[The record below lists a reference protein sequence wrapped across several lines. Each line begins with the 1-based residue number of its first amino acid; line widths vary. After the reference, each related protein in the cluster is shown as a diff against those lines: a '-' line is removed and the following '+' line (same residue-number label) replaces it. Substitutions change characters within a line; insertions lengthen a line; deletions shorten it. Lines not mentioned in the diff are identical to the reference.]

1 MASRLRFIWQTDLIR
16 LTLGDGLDSNGY
28 ILGTQSLMTGDRLLE
43 VSYVVGI
50 GTQSYQVE
58 RGQRKRVM
66 L

>member
-16 LTLGDGLDSNGY
+16 LTLGDRLDSNGY